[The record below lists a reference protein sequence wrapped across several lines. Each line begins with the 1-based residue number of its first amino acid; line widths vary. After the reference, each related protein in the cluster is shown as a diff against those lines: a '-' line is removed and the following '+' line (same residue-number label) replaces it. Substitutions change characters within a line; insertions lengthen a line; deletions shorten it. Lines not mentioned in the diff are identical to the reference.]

1 MEISGIYYFF
11 KIILIVLIAI
21 ILVFAGIKKQP
32 GFGIIFALIIIA
44 LQLINNDGSLAD
56 VGFIAPESW
65 LLTILL
71 GLSIGVLIQFL
82 SVTLI
87 EPLTEKITGEKHDH
101 SIINAVKGNWK
112 TYLQWLVIVWLLAAI
127 LEEAIFRGYFILGL
141 TSLIGEDV
149 LGITL
154 SILFSSMVFGLSH
167 GYQNKCGI
175 LSTGVVGVILGL
187 IFVLSEYNLWI
198 VIFTHGFIDTI
209 GISLIAIGYDQKLKI
224 KI

>member
-1 MEISGIYYFF
+1 MVIINSIFHIFF
-11 KIILIVLIAI
+11 LLVVTTVLII
-21 ILVFAGIKKQP
+21 TGIKKQP

-56 VGFIAPESW
+56 IGFIAPESW

-71 GLSIGVLIQFL
+71 GLGIGVLIQFL
-82 SVTLI
+82 SVVLI

-112 TYLQWLVIVWLLAAI
+112 IYLQWLVIVWLLVAI

-149 LGITL
+149 LAIML

-175 LSTGVVGVILGL
+175 LSTGVVGVILGI
-187 IFVLSEYNLWI
+187 IFVLSEFNLWL
-198 VIFTHGFIDTI
+198 VIFTHGFIDTM